1 MQILFA
7 THNQN
12 KVNELS
18 KKVPSNIELI
28 SLQDI
33 NFNEEIEETGTTIEA
48 NALLKAQFIF
58 EKFKKPCI
66 ADDTGLEVEAL
77 NSEPGVYSARYAGE
91 EKSDSANM
99 QKLLHNLSN
108 KTNRNARFKSVIAY
122 CDGNSTFVFE
132 GMISGKIGFEQIGT
146 NGFGYDPIFIPDG
159 FDKTFAQMSMDEKN
173 QISHRAIAVTKF
185 LDFIAKTQ

>member
-1 MQILFA
+1 MQLIFA
-7 THNQN
+7 THNQH
-12 KVNELS
+12 KADEL
-18 KKVPSNIELI
+18 KKIVPTSIDVLTLAGLGFNDEIKETEL
-28 SLQDI
+28 
-33 NFNEEIEETGTTIEA
+33 TIEG

-77 NSEPGVYSARYAGE
+77 NGEPGVYSARYAGSD
-91 EKSDSANM
+91 KSDAANM
-99 QKLLHNLSN
+99 QKLLHNLN
-108 KTNRNARFKSVIAY
+108 GKINRNARFNSVIAY

-132 GMISGKIGFEQIGT
+132 GIISGKIGFEQIGT

>member
-1 MQILFA
+1 MQLLFA

-12 KVNELS
+12 KVNELR
-18 KKVPSNIELI
+18 KKVPSSIDLI

-77 NSEPGVYSARYAGE
+77 NGEPGVYSARYAGSD
-91 EKSDSANM
+91 KSDVANM
-99 QKLLHNLSN
+99 QKLLQNLDS
-108 KTNRNARFKSVIAY
+108 KANRNARFKSVIAY
-122 CDGNSTFVFE
+122 CDGNSTFIFE
-132 GMISGKIGFEQIGT
+132 GIISGKIGFKQIGT

-159 FDKTFAQMSMDEKN
+159 FNKTFAQMSMDEKN
-173 QISHRAIAVTKF
+173 TISHRAIAVTKF